1 MCLIS
6 FVQCEKVDKEQPLV
20 ENTKCLVLV
29 QNRKASEYNDFIG
42 KYYHFPQK
50 YKKMLSEKNLEFVYY
65 EPVKNGSGSYF
76 GYGKLGDV
84 FPDKREKEH
93 YFIEI
98 KEYKPF
104 ADEVIFDGV
113 EGKRETGP
121 GYNAQNSVRK
131 ILPEELETICLDGGI
146 LLNFNADAHL
156 IKVLGEE
163 LIASEIVGILELI
176 KNSYD
181 ANASE
186 CKVRIEKI
194 PGLLEL
200 NNDEYLYNDYDGP
213 VIVIEDNGEGMDRHT
228 IEHGW
233 LRPASTIKTSTKEIL
248 KNEREKASERGT
260 LATYDILVKDLK
272 KKHGGR
278 LPLGEKGVGR
288 FATHRL
294 GQKVIITTK
303 IPKNNYE
310 YLLEIDWGL
319 FDSHGAAPAKDLSS
333 VGISLK
339 RQSPSRDYGKKQS
352 GTRVVIYGGRKGYN
366 LSEKDIKNIHLSI
379 SKLKPPS
386 KNIKKT
392 NKEAISF
399 NIVFECP
406 QMQDIMD
413 ITIEELFDPIFTLD
427 AVITENGQAEFT
439 LKFVPAD
446 GVVLPSETL
455 DIKAYDLRKPNDD
468 KPDFWKGL
476 DGKKRSSKCGP
487 FYLHVDI
494 WYRSSPWIKGPDR
507 STFTDYLETYG
518 GVSIYRDGLN
528 IFPAEWGAKVD
539 WLELSKRHI
548 KKGEKLS
555 YYNMI
560 GQLEIEQSS
569 NINLVDKTDRQGF
582 IDNPAF
588 KDLAE
593 LTRNLLFYVET
604 QFKAKRDEFASL
616 TKGLIREPK
625 RLGAI
630 TKQGASLVDNI
641 IKKYDI
647 IKDEDSILESIYRDV
662 DSREPHLI
670 NLRDSLKN
678 LDKSMKAMQNVQDLL
693 SEQAGYGLSIGVAVH
708 EIAKI
713 TSNFYNGVSR
723 ILKHQRIDKEEL
735 KKLQDSSSSLKTEIK
750 RLSPI
755 KAARNEPP
763 AIFLVSKTAKYCRAL
778 FESRCKK
785 LKIAFIINNNDDFKV
800 FCRYGAVNQ
809 ILSNLIDN
817 SCYWL
822 SSQQGNNKKILINI
836 DGQNRRILV
845 ADNGPDIDDSI
856 RPYLFEPGYSL
867 KVPPSGL
874 GLYICHYYMRSMK
887 GNIHEAFGKDRMD
900 EMPGAQ
906 FVLDFSKVTEEG

>member
-1 MCLIS
+1 MAS
-6 FVQCEKVDKEQPLV
+6 S
-20 ENTKCLVLV
+20 KCVVLV

-84 FPDKREKEH
+84 FPDKREKGH

-98 KEYKPF
+98 TEYKPF
-104 ADEVIFDGV
+104 ANEVIFDGMD
-113 EGKRETGP
+113 GKRETGP

-163 LIASEIVGILELI
+163 LIASEVVGILELI

-181 ANASE
+181 ANASK
-186 CKVRIEKI
+186 CKIRIEKI

-200 NNDEYLYNDYDGP
+200 NKDEYLFNEYDGP
-213 VIVIEDNGEGMDRHT
+213 VIVIEDDGKGIDRHT

-233 LRPASTIKTSTKEIL
+233 LRPASTIKTAAKEIL

-260 LATYDILVKDLK
+260 LTAYNTLVKDLK

-294 GQKVIITTK
+294 GRKVIITTK
-303 IPKNNYE
+303 IPENDYE
-310 YLLEIDWGL
+310 YLMEIDWDM
-319 FDSHGAAPAKDLSS
+319 FDSHGDTPAKDLSS

-339 RQSPSRDYGKKQS
+339 RQALSRKYGEKQS
-352 GTRVVIYGGRKGYN
+352 GTRIIIYGGRKGYD
-366 LSEKDIKNIHLSI
+366 LSDKDIKDIHLSI
-379 SKLKPPS
+379 SKLKSPS
-386 KNIKKT
+386 KNIKKP
-392 NKEAISF
+392 NKKAFPF

-406 QMQDIMD
+406 QMRD
-413 ITIEELFDPIFTLD
+413 ITDLSIEDMFEPIFTLD
-427 AVITENGQAEFT
+427 AMVTEDGHAEFT

-446 GVVLPSETL
+446 GVILPSETL
-455 DIKAYDLRKPNDD
+455 DIKDHDLRKPNDD
-468 KPDFWKGL
+468 KPGFWEGSN
-476 DGKKRSSKCGP
+476 GEKRSSRCGA
-487 FYLHVDI
+487 FYLHTEI
-494 WYRSSPWIKGPDR
+494 WYRSSPWVKGPDR
-507 STFTDYLETYG
+507 STFNDYLETYG
-518 GVSIYRDGLN
+518 GISIYRDGLN
-528 IFPAEWGAKVD
+528 ILPAEWGAKVD

-569 NINLVDKTDRQGF
+569 NINIIDKTDRQGF

-593 LTRNLLFYVET
+593 LTRNLVFYVET
-604 QFKAKRDEFASL
+604 QFMAKRDEFANL
-616 TKGLIREPK
+616 TKGLMREPK
-625 RLGAI
+625 GIRVIA
-630 TKQGASLVDNI
+630 KQGAGLVDNI

-647 IKDEDSILESIYRDV
+647 IRDEDCILESIYRDV
-662 DSREPHLI
+662 DSREPHLV

-678 LDKSMKAMQNVQDLL
+678 LNKSMKTMQNVQDML

-735 KKLQDSSSSLKTEIK
+735 KKLLDSSSSLKTEIK

-763 AIFLVSKTAKYCRAL
+763 ATFLVSKNAKYCRAL
-778 FESRCKK
+778 FESKCKK
-785 LKIAFIINNNDDFKV
+785 LKIVFTIISNKDFKV
-800 FCRYGAVNQ
+800 FCRYGAINQ

-822 SSQQGNNKKILINI
+822 SSDQGNHKKIMINI

-845 ADNGPDIDDSI
+845 ADNGPDVDDAI
-856 RPYLFEPGYSL
+856 RLHLFEPGYSL

-874 GLYICHYYMRSMK
+874 GLYICQYYMRSMK
-887 GNIHEAFGKDRMD
+887 GSIYEAYGKDRIP

-906 FVLDFSKVTEEG
+906 FVLDFSKVPEEG

>member
-1 MCLIS
+1 MATNEC
-6 FVQCEKVDKEQPLV
+6 V
-20 ENTKCLVLV
+20 VLV

-42 KYYHFPQK
+42 KFYHFPQK
-50 YKKMLSEKNLEFVYY
+50 YKKMLSEKGLEFVYY
-65 EPVKNGSGSYF
+65 EPVKTGSGSYF
-76 GYGKLGDV
+76 GYGKIGDV
-84 FPDKREKEH
+84 FPDKREKGH
-93 YFIEI
+93 YFVEI
-98 KEYKPF
+98 KDYKPF
-104 ADEVIFDGV
+104 ASEVPAIGDDGK
-113 EGKRETGP
+113 KREAGP
-121 GYNAQNSVRK
+121 GYNAQNTVRK
-131 ILPEELETICLDGGI
+131 ICPDELEEICLDGCI

-163 LIASEIVGILELI
+163 LIASEVVGILELI

-181 ANASE
+181 ANASK
-186 CKVRIEKI
+186 CKIRIEKI

-200 NNDEYLYNDYDGP
+200 NNDEYLFSEYDGP
-213 VIVIEDNGEGMDRHT
+213 VIVIEDDGGGMDRRT
-228 IEHGW
+228 IEYGW
-233 LRPASTIKTSTKEIL
+233 LRPASTIKTVAKEIL
-248 KNEREKASERGT
+248 KNEREKASKRGT
-260 LATYDILVKDLK
+260 LAAYNTLVKDLK
-272 KKHGGR
+272 EKHGGR

-294 GQKVIITTK
+294 GRKVIITTK
-303 IPKNNYE
+303 VPENDYE
-310 YLLEIDWGL
+310 YLLEIDWDM
-319 FDSHGAAPAKDLSS
+319 FDSHGDAVKDLSS

-339 RQSPSRDYGKKQS
+339 RQAVSRDYGERQS
-352 GTRVVIYGGRKGYN
+352 GTRIVIFGGRKGYD
-366 LSEKDIKNIHLSI
+366 LSDKDIKDIHLSI
-379 SKLKPPS
+379 SKLKSPS

-392 NKEAISF
+392 IKNALPF
-399 NIVFECP
+399 DIVFECP
-406 QMQDIMD
+406 QMRDVTD
-413 ITIEELFDPIFTLD
+413 LTIEDLFEPVFTLD
-427 AVITENGQAEFT
+427 ALITEDGHAEFT

-446 GVVLPSETL
+446 GVILPSETL
-455 DIKAYDLRKPNDD
+455 EIKDYDLRKPNDD
-468 KPDFWKGL
+468 KPNFWKGS
-476 DGKKRSSKCGP
+476 DGEKRLSRCGD
-487 FYLHVDI
+487 FYMHTEV
-494 WYRSSPWIKGPDR
+494 WYRSSPWIKGPDK
-507 STFTDYLETYG
+507 STFSDYLGTYG
-518 GVSIYRDGLN
+518 GISIYRDGLN
-528 IFPAEWGAKVD
+528 IRPAEWGAKVD

-569 NINLVDKTDRQGF
+569 NINLIDKTDRQGF

-604 QFKAKRDEFASL
+604 QFKAKRDEFANL

-625 RLGAI
+625 GIGIIA
-630 TKQGASLVDNI
+630 KQGAGLVDNI
-641 IKKYDI
+641 IKKYDFVR
-647 IKDEDSILESIYRDV
+647 DEDHILELIYKDV

-678 LDKSMKAMQNVQDLL
+678 LNKSMKAMQNVQDML

-723 ILKHQRIDKEEL
+723 ILKHQKVDKGEL
-735 KKLQDSSSSLKTEIK
+735 KRLQESSSSLKTEIK

-763 AIFLVSKTAKYCRAL
+763 AIFLISKAVKYCNAL
-778 FESRCKK
+778 FESRCEN
-785 LKIAFIINNNDDFKV
+785 LKIDFTISKSDDFKV
-800 FCRYGAVNQ
+800 FCRYGAAIQ

-822 SSQQGNNKKILINI
+822 SSHQGKEKKILIDI
-836 DGQNRRILV
+836 DGQSRRILV
-845 ADNGPDIDDSI
+845 ADNGPDIDDAI
-856 RPYLFEPGYSL
+856 RSHLFEMGYSL

-874 GLYICHYYMRSMK
+874 GLYICQYYMRSMK
-887 GNIHEAFGKDRMD
+887 GSIYEAYGKDRTL

-906 FVLDFSKVTEEG
+906 FILDFSKVPEDG